1 MDDVEYWRTRA
12 RAAERLLRERG
23 ISVDVDDDDDESV
36 QPHWAEEEGTSDDAA
51 VDGDFEFTKRQLAFI
66 HLVCDKWMAPG
77 RSSEEEQLDQIHE
90 ERMVNIFKGQ
100 ALQQYISKRRYPSGR
115 MQDLNADSIA
125 AMIDLDDPS
134 EVYHVANCPSEDAQ
148 RRAVL
153 EAIDAARAEFDSDA
167 EFSDDDSE
175 SDESG
180 DSDESG
186 ESDEGTPEHTKSRP
200 PAHGPCMA

>member
-23 ISVDVDDDDDESV
+23 ISVDVVDDDDENV
-36 QPHWAEEEGTSDDAA
+36 QPHWAEEDSTSDDAD
-51 VDGDFEFTKRQLAFI
+51 VDFEFTKRQLAFV

-77 RSSEEEQLDQIHE
+77 RSSEEEELDQIHE

-100 ALQQYISKRRYPSGR
+100 ALQQYISKRRFPSGR

-153 EAIDAARAEFDSDA
+153 EAIDQLRL
-167 EFSDDDSE
+167 
-175 SDESG
+175 G
-180 DSDESG
+180 
-186 ESDEGTPEHTKSRP
+186 
-200 PAHGPCMA
+200 